1 MTTYNFSI
9 TGNTNE
15 VDYIAGSNSARI
27 NAAEQLSV
35 PVPSPPSSVVEL
47 NYTPSS
53 ITFMLNGKKTTVKNP
68 DPTLS
73 LLDFLRYHTNLT
85 GTRKFCNQGGCGVC
99 IVMLSF
105 KDQQDGLLRNVSIN
119 SCLKRLVQCHGCAIT
134 TTEGIGSS
142 KVGFHAVQSRISLNQ
157 GLQCGA
163 CTPGQVM
170 SIYSALQ
177 PNTYTQQI
185 TSSGMVEK
193 LLDGNLCR
201 CSCYYGIIKTAKSFA
216 PDKSSDVSFTHNIS
230 YNPNSDVNASL
241 YSTFLKDSLEKT
253 LMFKSSD
260 FDVTYVV
267 PKTVSELPSLVSSY
281 QMKDI
286 EFVNGNTGTGVY
298 GKEYHKLY
306 IDITYLTDL
315 HKVAETSTSMVFG
328 ANVPYNKIVSK
339 LNATTDQ
346 KLLAISEHIYHIA
359 GQSVR
364 NSGGLGGAL
373 ALTKYKKLISDSMSC
388 LMANNSTINVMKV
401 SKTAVSSLVSMT
413 LDEYLTYNNSEEKLL
428 IVDVTIP
435 KSVTGEHFN
444 SFRIAKRQVNAVSF
458 INAAFRY
465 VLAAGVVQSC
475 DIVYGAV
482 KNNGFP
488 VRASTASAYLVG
500 KQLTQSVFNTT
511 LTHLSTDIVMEV
523 QDDYKSL
530 SKANGLTAERQQL
543 VNILFYK
550 SMLKLQNS
558 LGVMDVSNSS
568 ALSVWN
574 DGVSADYERVFE
586 VDPSFNFLHQ
596 PNIKSDS
603 YTIAS
608 GESKY
613 TDDIPVVGNT
623 LFGKI
628 VFAEHSSGSV
638 DANSPV
644 TLNAVTKA
652 RNTEG
657 VELVFTCWEHELNWD
672 DAGNIF
678 PGFNIHAGT
687 SIHSAGTVVALI
699 FATSQDLADKVASEM
714 KFAYK
719 DVSSDNKSTEYMIN
733 NKIFAVP
740 SSVKK
745 LGNGAV
751 ELSAYQNV
759 SNIDASATGILVSDL
774 SAQGGF
780 NAANVLHFYLENT
793 CVSIDRN
800 PIDGKYLIYCSAQA
814 LGIVKAAIAKFNL
827 LDSQFTLKTLR
838 LGGGFGGKFA
848 TPLFVTYF
856 ALMGAVNT
864 NSNIRFLLPLE
875 DETRLLNGRAQG
887 VINQKVGFSN
897 NGKINSLRR
906 QSYRNIED
914 NKWDG
919 EGRVFPFDISNVYD
933 GRDMVDGRVGMCTAW
948 RGAGRPEKNLI
959 KTLPIDIVAGSL
971 NKKFDEI
978 MSLNLIEDVSV
989 EASYNENGWTAL
1001 NKDVNIFRTLVTKLH
1016 TDSKYNYAA
1025 RQAAIDTFNANNRWK
1040 KRALVT
1046 CPIAD
1051 EVGTWMGDFFYGSK
1065 ESMAV
1070 VQFNS
1075 SEHIGYQVESANLV
1089 PDDSY
1094 KVKLSVEVC
1103 EMGQGSHIMCQQM
1116 FAEMMDCPL
1125 ELIQIEQ
1132 GDSSLFPAGNGFGG
1146 GSQGT
1151 MTQVDSVRRLALQMR
1166 HRWGELDGSNNPVK
1180 YGGLT
1185 AKDVFKLEDSSWVTI
1200 NDISD
1205 GLASSGLEGYL
1216 LVDESG
1222 VPILDGSNQQIDTV
1236 ATASAELIFTASFN
1250 ALTELERLTK
1260 TWKLRVKSNV
1270 NELSGKVNRVL
1281 ANQTINAKNDIEDYK
1296 VISCRMAEVE
1306 VDCLTGHTKVI
1317 EINALDEYGKSWNPA
1332 IAAGQTE
1339 GGSIM
1344 AASVIL
1350 MESREYDNEN
1360 MPLNLDTWTYKIAS
1374 SFDVPEKMTT
1384 ELHDFHNAFPNDD
1397 FPQKPSTEMGVF
1409 TMMPIY
1415 FAIKEAIR
1423 AFRSQHGKS
1432 TNFDLNIPASPTEV
1446 LKVLE
1451 LENSDLLL

>member
-1 MTTYNFSI
+1 MTTININGEKNSSKLVLLSDNAII
-9 TGNTNE
+9 T
-15 VDYIAGSNSARI
+15 SNSQ
-27 NAAEQLSV
+27 ND
-35 PVPSPPSSVVEL
+35 SSKLE
-47 NYTPSS
+47 NDS
-53 ITFMLNGKKTTVKNP
+53 ITFMLNGKKMTVKNP

-105 KDQQDGLLRNVSIN
+105 KDHQDRLLRNVSIN

-134 TTEGIGSS
+134 TTEGIGNS

-185 TSSGMVEK
+185 TDSGMVEK

-216 PDKSSDVSFTHNIS
+216 PDKSNDSTFTHNVVH
-230 YNPNSDVNASL
+230 NPVNDTNASK
-241 YSTFLKDSLEKT
+241 YNTFLNKNHLPKS
-253 LMFKSSD
+253 LMFQSND
-260 FDVTYVV
+260 FDVTYYV
-267 PKTVSELPSLVSSY
+267 PKTVSELPTLLSSY
-281 QMKDI
+281 QMKDV

-298 GKEYHKLY
+298 GKTYHKLY
-306 IDITYLTDL
+306 LDIGHLADL
-315 HKVAETSTSMVFG
+315 HKVNITTTSVTIG
-328 ANVPYNKIVSK
+328 ANVPYNKVVSK
-339 LNATTDQ
+339 LNSTNDQ
-346 KLLAISEHIYHIA
+346 KLMAIGEHIYHIA

-364 NSGGLGGAL
+364 NAGGLGGAL
-373 ALTKYKKLISDSMSC
+373 ALTKHKKLISDSMSC
-388 LMANNSTINVMKV
+388 LMAAKSTVNVMKV
-401 SKTAVSSLVSMT
+401 SKTNVSSLVSMT
-413 LDEYLTYNNSEEKLL
+413 LDEYLAYNNSTEKLL
-428 IVDVTIP
+428 VVDVTIP
-435 KSVTGEHFN
+435 KSVVGEHFN

-465 VLAAGVVQSC
+465 VVTSGVVQSC

-488 VRASTASAYLVG
+488 VRASTASTYLVG

-511 LTHLSTDIVMEV
+511 LTHLANDIVMEV

-530 SKANGLTAERQQL
+530 SKANGLTTERQQL

-558 LGVMDVSNSS
+558 LGVMNVSNSS

-574 DGVSADYERVFE
+574 DGVSADYERIFE

-628 VFAEHSSGSV
+628 VFAEHSSGIV
-638 DANSPV
+638 DKDS
-644 TLNAVTKA
+644 TITQNALEKA
-652 RNTEG
+652 INTEG
-657 VELVFTCWEHELNWD
+657 VEMVFTCWEHEINFD
-672 DAGNIF
+672 DGGGAIG
-678 PGFNIHAGT
+678 GFSNNSGVN
-687 SIHSAGTVVALI
+687 IHSAGSVVALI

-719 DVSSDNKSTEYMIN
+719 NVSTSDKSTEYLIN
-733 NKIFAVP
+733 NKVFAANT
-740 SSVKK
+740 SVKK
-745 LGNGAV
+745 LGDGAV

-759 SNIDASATGILVSDL
+759 STVDASATGILVSDL

-780 NAANVLHFYLENT
+780 NAANVLHFYLENSS
-793 CVSIDRN
+793 VSIDRN
-800 PIDGKYLIYCSAQA
+800 PIDGKYLIYTNAQA
-814 LGIVKAAIAKFNL
+814 NAFLKEAINKLNL
-827 LDSQFTLKTLR
+827 LDSQLNVKTLR
-838 LGGGFGGKFA
+838 IGGGFGGKIIS
-848 TPLFVTYF
+848 TRFVGYY
-856 ALMGAVNT
+856 ALMGAVNSD
-864 NSNIRFLLPLE
+864 SNIRFLLPLE
-875 DETRLLNGRAQG
+875 DETRLLNGRGQG
-887 VINQKVGFSN
+887 IINQKVGFSN

-906 QSYRNIED
+906 QTYRNIED
-914 NKWDG
+914 NRWNG
-919 EGRVFPFDISNVYD
+919 NGLVFPYDIKNVYD
-933 GRDMVDGRVGMCTAW
+933 GGDMVQGRIGMTTFW
-948 RGAGRPEKNLI
+948 RGAGRPERNMI

-978 MSLNLIEDVSV
+978 MSLNLVEDVSI
-989 EASYNENGWTAL
+989 EASYNEVGWTAL
-1001 NKDVNIFRTLVTKLH
+1001 NKDVNIFRTLVNKLH
-1016 TDSKYNYAA
+1016 SDSKYNYTA

-1051 EVGTWMGDFFYGSK
+1051 EVGTWIGDLWQGSK

-1070 VQFNS
+1070 IQFNS
-1075 SEHIGYQVESANLV
+1075 SEHIGYAVGSANLV

-1132 GDSSLFPAGNGFGG
+1132 GDSTVFPTGNGFGG

-1151 MTQVDSVRRLALQMR
+1151 MTQVDSVRRLGLQMR
-1166 HRWGELDGSNNPVK
+1166 HRWSELDGSNNPVK

-1216 LVDESG
+1216 LFDASG
-1222 VPILDGSNQQIDTV
+1222 VPILDGSNQQIDV
-1236 ATASAELIFTASFN
+1236 IATASAELIYVASFE

-1260 TWKLRVKSNV
+1260 TWKLRVKKNV

-1281 ANQTINAKNDIEDYK
+1281 ANQTLNAKNDVADYK

-1306 VDCLTGHTKVI
+1306 VDCLTGHTKI
-1317 EINALDEYGKSWNPA
+1317 LEINALDEYGKSWNPA

-1344 AASVIL
+1344 GASAIL
-1350 MESREYDNEN
+1350 MESREYDNQN

-1397 FPQKPSTEMGVF
+1397 FPQKPATEMGVF
-1409 TMMPIY
+1409 TMIPVY
-1415 FAIKEAIR
+1415 YAIKEAIR
-1423 AFRSQHGKS
+1423 AFRSEHGKS

-1451 LENSDLLL
+1451 LQNTDLVL